1 MQPPDGSL
9 GCSSGGSAEVSPYM
23 GRRASLAAARPW
35 GSSAQSRWCRPNPKG
50 GRPGKGMPRAPT
62 QCPVSDGYCACCCQ
76 KKEEGKTNGTPLGPP
91 PLT

>member
-9 GCSSGGSAEVSPYM
+9 GCSSGGSAGVSPYM
-23 GRRASLAAARPW
+23 GRRAPLAAARPW

-62 QCPVSDGYCACCCQ
+62 QCPVSDGYCACCCR
-76 KKEEGKTNGTPLGPP
+76 KKQRRGDDKWDPP
-91 PLT
+91 WVLRL